1 MIRAVIDTSF
11 KLSRATQLPEAEL
24 GPEDTVLLDA
34 DNGVYYGLEGPARM
48 IWDMLA
54 TDLTFGEVC
63 DRLVQHYDVDAETCQ
78 RDTAAFVQ
86 QMIEAGLVKAG

>member
-1 MIRAVIDTSF
+1 MTNAVFDSACV
-11 KLSRATQLPEAEL
+11 LSRTAQLPEAEL

-48 IWDMLA
+48 IWDMLE
-54 TDLTFGEVC
+54 TKLTFSEIC
-63 DRLVQHYDVDAETCQ
+63 HRLVQHYDVDPETCQ

-86 QMIEAGLVKAG
+86 QMIEAGLVKAS

>member
-1 MIRAVIDTSF
+1 MTNAVIDSASV
-11 KLSRATQLPEAEL
+11 LSRATQLPEAEL

-48 IWDMLA
+48 IWDMLGS
-54 TDLTFGEVC
+54 DLTFGEIC
-63 DRLVQHYDVDAETCQ
+63 NRLVQHYDVDAETCR

-86 QMIEAGLVKAG
+86 QMIEAGLVKTG

>member
-1 MIRAVIDTSF
+1 
-11 KLSRATQLPEAEL
+11 
-24 GPEDTVLLDA
+24 
-34 DNGVYYGLEGPARM
+34 M

>member
-1 MIRAVIDTSF
+1 MTNAVFDNACV
-11 KLSRATQLPEAEL
+11 LSRATQLPEAEL

-48 IWDMLA
+48 IWDMLS
-54 TDLTFGEVC
+54 TDLTFGQIC
-63 DRLVQHYDVDAETCQ
+63 SKLIQHYDVDPDTCQ

-86 QMIEAGLVKAG
+86 QMIEAGLVKTG